1 MIMTGAV
8 TNFALSAQWSR
19 YFHYFH
25 EVIDNSGYAPLGQR
39 VVGPPR
45 WAILFTPLRLG
56 AVVLFMLWLYRAA
69 STAAAPRY
77 PARRSPALGAWSC
90 IIPVVNL
97 WFPYQAIRDCLDPR
111 DRSRTLV
118 FRAWILFIVTELIT
132 APSTFVFAEAHSLAS
147 TWLVILIG
155 LATLLGV
162 TGYRMVVA
170 VSTAHH
176 YALGQA

>member
-1 MIMTGAV
+1 
-8 TNFALSAQWSR
+8 
-19 YFHYFH
+19 
-25 EVIDNSGYAPLGQR
+25 
-39 VVGPPR
+39 
-45 WAILFTPLRLG
+45 
-56 AVVLFMLWLYRAA
+56 
-69 STAAAPRY
+69 
-77 PARRSPALGAWSC
+77 
-90 IIPVVNL
+90 
-97 WFPYQAIRDCLDPR
+97 
-111 DRSRTLV
+111 V